1 MWRSLSRLRR
11 RVRRAEALRHIP
23 TKRSLLMRRAS
34 LAVGVFL
41 ALGLVPAAQT
51 PPAATRGLE
60 IKWFRDSEEYAVLTR
75 QIYRLAGDAVERAR
89 TGTTGPWAVVLDV
102 DETTLDNSIYQ
113 VERSVYGLPYD
124 NDAWNAW
131 VRRRSAPP
139 IPGVKGFVDR
149 VRAAGGHVAWI
160 TNREAALADDI
171 RANLASVGVW
181 TDDDRLCGIK
191 PQYPKSQRR
200 HEVVTGTG
208 DCSWSNTPMR
218 VLAFVGDQLGDFPAA
233 AEMIPGTGSDESF
246 GTMCFLLPNP
256 MYGDWVSR
264 VTRGR

>member
-1 MWRSLSRLRR
+1 MRGAFLL
-11 RVRRAEALRHIP
+11 VLLLTFDALA
-23 TKRSLLMRRAS
+23 T
-34 LAVGVFL
+34 
-41 ALGLVPAAQT
+41 AQA
-51 PPAATRGLE
+51 PPAATRELG
-60 IKWFRDSEEYAVLTR
+60 IKYVRDSEEYAVLTR
-75 QIYRLAGDAVERAR
+75 QVYRLAGDAVERAR

-131 VRRRSAPP
+131 VRQRSAPA

-171 RANLASVGVW
+171 RANLAGVGVW

-191 PQYPKSQRR
+191 AQYPKSQRR
-200 HEVVTGTG
+200 REVVTGTG

-233 AEMIPGTGSDESF
+233 AEMIPGTGSDDAF
-246 GTMCFLLPNP
+246 GTTCFLLPNP
-256 MYGDWVSR
+256 MYGDWVAR
-264 VTRGR
+264 VTRAR